1 MFTNQTHAVVQSSAK
16 LVPTWH
22 RHLFDGYQCWA
33 QLGLIGMMC
42 WKTARTYSEEFL
54 QEILQRVG
62 MEMLRWKD
70 LMETFQ
76 GSHSPGSTY
85 RQYGQ
90 VIGPTS
96 NKHPTKS
103 SSCQT
108 HKMQGAKGRLEAPH
122 ASSSKMSGELVPF
135 FFNIIYYS
143 LQDCG

>member
-1 MFTNQTHAVVQSSAK
+1 M
-16 LVPTWH
+16 
-22 RHLFDGYQCWA
+22 Y
-33 QLGLIGMMC
+33 

-135 FFNIIYYS
+135 FLTSSITHCRTVGRLAALFCFVLFFSPSRLPPAFLIN
-143 LQDCG
+143 